1 MLTFL
6 RPAVALTLFFTLL
19 TGIAYP
25 LAVTGIAQITMP
37 YQANG
42 SQVTDNGKLIGSAL
56 IGENWTAAKYLH
68 GRPSATKYDAST
80 SSGSNLGPSSKALMG
95 AIAANAAALG
105 GTQVPADL
113 VTASGSG
120 LDPDISP
127 AGALF
132 QAGRVAKARGIG
144 EDAVRAL
151 IAANTEPP
159 QLGILGEPTINVLV
173 PNRALDALKP

>member
-1 MLTFL
+1 MLSYL

-25 LAVTGIAQITMP
+25 LAVTGIAQTVMP

-42 SQVTDNGKLIGSAL
+42 SQVTQDGKLIGSAL
-56 IGENWTAAKYLH
+56 IGENWTAAKYFH

-80 SSGSNLGPSSKALMG
+80 SSGSNLGPSSKTLMG
-95 AIAANAAALG
+95 DIAVNAAALG
-105 GTQVPADL
+105 GTQVPSDL

-132 QAGRVAKARGIG
+132 QVARVAKARGIDEAALRG
-144 EDAVRAL
+144 L
-151 IAANTEPP
+151 IAANTQPP
-159 QLGILGEPTINVLV
+159 QLGILGEPYINVLV
-173 PNRALDALKP
+173 LNRALDALKP